1 MSQAMKGTLLSALVF
16 PGAGQ
21 LALRSYV
28 RGFTLLAIVTVS
40 LVLIIVGVMVEAEAV
55 LAEVQSRG
63 GVLDLTEITRLSEA
77 AVSSSDHALVGYAG
91 WAILVCWVVGIVDAW
106 RTGRR
111 LDREAQAAAR

>member
-1 MSQAMKGTLLSALVF
+1 MKGALLSALVF

-21 LALRSYV
+21 LALRSHV

-40 LVLIIVGVMVEAEAV
+40 LVLIIGRVMAEAEAV
-55 LAEVQSRG
+55 LAEAQSRG

-77 AVSSSDHALVGYAG
+77 AVSSSGHVLVGYAG
-91 WAILVCWVVGIVDAW
+91 WATLVCWVVGIVDAW

-111 LDREAQAAAR
+111 LDRERDGANR